1 MKETTLCFLIKDRHV
16 SLGMKKRGFGSGKW
30 NGFGGKLKDG
40 EDAKVAATRE
50 IKEEAGVDI
59 MLDDLKEAGTLEFH
73 FQNNPGWDNLCHIF
87 IAAKWSGDPSESEE
101 MRPQWYA
108 ISKLPFESMWVDDPH
123 WVPLVLAGK
132 KIKGRFLFTDDGKEI
147 LNFAVSEVHP

>member
-1 MKETTLCFLIKDRHV
+1 MKQTTNCFLIKDGKV
-16 SLGMKKRGFGSGKW
+16 LLGMKKRGFGVGKW

-40 EDAKVAATRE
+40 EDAKVAAARE

-73 FQNNPGWDNLCHIF
+73 VQNSPDWDNFCHIF
-87 IAAKWSGDPSESEE
+87 IAAKWSGEPSESEE
-101 MRPQWYA
+101 MRPQWYD
-108 ISKLPFESMWVDDPH
+108 IKKLPFESMWVDDSH
-123 WVPLVLAGK
+123 WVPLVLSGK